1 MFDPA
6 MLQMMMMMM
15 QGGQTPGAQASGT
28 QGGSMTGLLDM
39 MSSKLGDM
47 GKQQPPPMQS
57 SYNPGQAYQ
66 AWLQMQNKKGLL
78 R

>member
-28 QGGSMTGLLDM
+28 QGGNMTGLLDM
-39 MSSKLGDM
+39 MSSKHGDM

-66 AWLQMQNKKGLL
+66 AWIQMQNKKGLL